1 MNKDLLRYN
10 TIIYSKGNVWPLL
23 YFILASF
30 IFLSVFSISTSP
42 LYTNP
47 FLNDSGVF
55 MLIGKGWTK
64 GMIPYLDLWDNKG
77 PLLYLINAVGFWL
90 RNDEYGVFILQ
101 VINTAISLFVI
112 YKLLR
117 IHYNKKTSVF
127 WTTIAL
133 LWLSNTGMN
142 NNAAEWILIPQC
154 VSFYLLY
161 QWLKDYP
168 QKKLSWESCALF
180 GFTIGC
186 GFLLRFSD
194 CLPLIISLFVAA
206 CYLMA
211 DKRWKEVCKY
221 TIICLVSIALTIL
234 PFIVYYYA
242 IGGLEEM
249 WYATIAHNFE
259 YVTGSS
265 FQSYSI
271 YAIGSYTVSFAVYI
285 GAILT
290 GLLVIICRKPSR
302 RSAWVWLIASVG
314 TLLFIFQTFA
324 RGTYG
329 VSSLPLFCFV
339 IFQADE
345 FLKESSVVIS
355 RICLALLS
363 FLVLA
368 TFAYQGWQS
377 LNRDG
382 RPNPYLGFY
391 KHIEQVIPI
400 GERKSFM
407 AFNMTPDIYVYTHL
421 RPVHRFF
428 VTYSGCLR
436 DNNDSLIEKIREE
449 YQKKRAKWI
458 LVEDSPHGIFIQDL
472 LDRDYEIHESYTQ
485 IGFRLYKMINEG

>member
-1 MNKDLLRYN
+1 MNKSILRYN
-10 TIIYSKGNVWPLL
+10 TIFHSKGNVWPLL

-30 IFLSVFSISTSP
+30 AFLSVFSISTSP

-47 FLNDSGVF
+47 FLDDSGVF

-64 GMIPYLDLWDNKG
+64 GMIPYIDLWDNKG
-77 PLLYLINAVGFWL
+77 PLLYLINAIGFWL
-90 RNDEYGVFILQ
+90 RNDVYGVFILQ
-101 VINTAISLFVI
+101 VINTSISLFVI
-112 YKLLR
+112 YRLFR
-117 IHYNKKTSVF
+117 THYNCKTSVF

-133 LWLSNTGMN
+133 LWFSNTGMN

-161 QWLKDYP
+161 QWLKDDP
-168 QKKLSWESCALF
+168 REKLSWKSSALF

-194 CLPLIISLFVAA
+194 CLPLIFSLFVIA
-206 CYLMA
+206 CFLIA
-211 DKRWKEVCKY
+211 DKRWKEVCKH
-221 TIICLVSIALTIL
+221 ILICVVSAAFTIL
-234 PFIVYYYA
+234 PFIIYYYI

-249 WYATIAHNFE
+249 WYATFAHNFE
-259 YVTGSS
+259 YVMGSS
-265 FQSYSI
+265 IQSYSI
-271 YAIGSYTVSFAVYI
+271 YAIGSYIVSFAVYI
-285 GAILT
+285 GAIFT
-290 GLLVIICRKPSR
+290 GLLVILYRKPSR
-302 RSAWVWLIASVG
+302 RTAWVWLIASVG

-329 VSSLPLFCFV
+329 VSSLPLLCFV

-345 FLKESSVVIS
+345 LLEESSVLIT
-355 RICLALLS
+355 RICLSSLL
-363 FLVLA
+363 FFVLA

-391 KHIEQVIPI
+391 KHIERVIPTE
-400 GERKSFM
+400 ERKSFM

-436 DNNDSLIEKIREE
+436 DKNDSLIEKIRDE

-458 LVEDSPHGIFIQDL
+458 LVEDSPHGIIIQDL
-472 LDRDYEIHESYTQ
+472 LNRDYVVHESYPQ
-485 IGFRLYKMINEG
+485 LGLRLYKMINED